1 MSEVRRTNR
10 PEPPGPIVRKGQV
23 LLRSD
28 AAPGARRL
36 RGRGSRRLL
45 DRHAPVDAVFLG
57 RVVPRRLV
65 VRAAVV
71 PDDDVAFAPAVAVFA
86 LGLNHALGELIDQ
99 RVALR
104 LLQALDAEDLALIE
118 VQSLASGFGMVADD
132 GMEDGGPV
140 AVLLVEEGR
149 RFPAAAI
156 GEGAP
161 PPFEPRPD
169 AWRQGLVCRVHAG
182 EERVAA
188 PTWHRHGIELGRLE
202 RLLVVRAVRVPSL
215 RAPPIDRHV
224 ELAVRPELV
233 DAQHSDL
240 GMLRV
245 ACGLRGVRD
254 DPTEAAAVA
263 QEVLDLELLLPHH
276 DDIVPEPGAIDRVE
290 PARVERPD
298 VDPADLRADL
308 WPHSSDLN
316 RIRHGH
322 ILAPVARE
330 VKGRRSWAGQRGR
343 RKRRITFAQDARHI
357 VVVAVARQAAK
368 VVSGLPSRAEAYVV
382 GQLVAVVGP
391 AGEVAAQRPSH
402 LHHGVNEP
410 LARALLAH
418 ALPDRT

>member
-45 DRHAPVDAVFLG
+45 DRHAPVDAVFLV
-57 RVVPRRLV
+57 RVFP
-65 VRAAVV
+65 
-71 PDDDVAFAPAVAVFA
+71 
-86 LGLNHALGELIDQ
+86 LGLNHAPGELIDQ

-104 LLQALDAEDLALIE
+104 LLQALDAEDLARIE
-118 VQSLASGFGMVADD
+118 VQSLTPGFGMGADD

-156 GEGAP
+156 GEGAL

-202 RLLVVRAVRVPSL
+202 GLLVVWAVRVPSL
-215 RAPPIDRHV
+215 RATPVDRHV

-263 QEVLDLELLLPHH
+263 QEGLDLELLLRHH
-276 DDIVPEPGAIDRVE
+276 DDIVGEPGAIDRVE
-290 PARVERPD
+290 PAGVERPD

-322 ILAPVARE
+322 ILAPLARE
-330 VKGRRSWAGQRGR
+330 VKGRRSWAGQRGG

-368 VVSGLPSRAEAYVV
+368 VVPGLPHVPRLTSSGSSLRSS
-382 GQLVAVVGP
+382 GRRGKW
-391 AGEVAAQRPSH
+391 RPS
-402 LHHGVNEP
+402 VP
-410 LARALLAH
+410 PTSTTA
-418 ALPDRT
+418 